1 MGEDFGDVTACEIC
15 SNLCQRKLKKYS
27 VCPGQHVICNE
38 CLSSHTF
45 KTHCP
50 ICGKPFAQQKS
61 LVGSKFIEM
70 MAWDEVLKLDVNHK
84 TGMNDDGLNGVAVD
98 EKKNEH

>member
-1 MGEDFGDVTACEIC
+1 M
-15 SNLCQRKLKKYS
+15 S
-27 VCPGQHVICNE
+27 
-38 CLSSHTF
+38 
-45 KTHCP
+45 
-50 ICGKPFAQQKS
+50 
-61 LVGSKFIEM
+61 SKFIEM